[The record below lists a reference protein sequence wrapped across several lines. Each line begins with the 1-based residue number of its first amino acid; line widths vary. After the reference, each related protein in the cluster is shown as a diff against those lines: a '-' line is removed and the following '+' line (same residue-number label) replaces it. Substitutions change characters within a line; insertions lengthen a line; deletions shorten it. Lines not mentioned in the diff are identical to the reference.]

1 MCDKGHVMCLLIL
14 QGMLSNVTLQCVMYI
29 WKVCI
34 LSQTRTFLFVH
45 IPKGLLV
52 PTLKIFYAQYAD
64 LFNYMYMYIFDVIL
78 KYQKNIKFSGFWSN
92 EMYLISLYRAQ
103 SFFWC
108 KHKKVVFLNDVSFV
122 QKANLLDSSSLLLK
136 FRRAKQSPPCRWMTP
151 PVVDMCRTDNKW

>member
-1 MCDKGHVMCLLIL
+1 MCDKCHVMCLLIL

-34 LSQTRTFLFVH
+34 LPQTRTFLFVQ
-45 IPKGLLV
+45 IPKELLV

-64 LFNYMYMYIFDVIL
+64 LFNYMYTYIFDVIL
-78 KYQKNIKFSGFWSN
+78 KYQKNIKFSGIWSN
-92 EMYLISLYRAQ
+92 EIYLISLYRAQ

-136 FRRAKQSPPCRWMTP
+136 FRRAKQSPPCMTP